1 MCQFRFIHCN
11 RALNFG
17 GCWPWESYA
26 CNEVIAETK
35 TNSKKP
41 STTNYKHK
49 YTRNPW
55 KCKPKKMI
63 EIIPRYIII
72 SEKQWLSVLKI
83 SLIEEKNVQRKKIK
97 NYHRSLI
104 RNKAR
109 KNIMEFHSFVA
120 ILLTLLS
127 DCIF

>member
-1 MCQFRFIHCN
+1 
-11 RALNFG
+11 
-17 GCWPWESYA
+17 
-26 CNEVIAETK
+26 
-35 TNSKKP
+35 
-41 STTNYKHK
+41 
-49 YTRNPW
+49 
-55 KCKPKKMI
+55 MI

-72 SEKQWLSVLKI
+72 SEKQSLSVLKI